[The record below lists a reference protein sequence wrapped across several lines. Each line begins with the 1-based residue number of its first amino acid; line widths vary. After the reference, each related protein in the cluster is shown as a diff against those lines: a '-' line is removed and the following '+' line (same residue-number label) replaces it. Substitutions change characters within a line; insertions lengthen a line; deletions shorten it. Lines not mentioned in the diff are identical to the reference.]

1 MSFWVFPRIRGLKW
15 FPSNM
20 QKVGGVEIG
29 WKLAHFFK
37 KKKTMKKISWVPWLN
52 LDTMGMGSFWY
63 QKFWYHRTSIVLV
76 WKFGYHSQL
85 SFIIS

>member
-15 FPSNM
+15 FPSNV

-37 KKKTMKKISWVPWLN
+37 KKKNNEEDFLSPMA
-52 LDTMGMGSFWY
+52 
-63 QKFWYHRTSIVLV
+63 KFRYHGDGIVLV
-76 WKFGYHSQL
+76 SKIL
-85 SFIIS
+85 IS